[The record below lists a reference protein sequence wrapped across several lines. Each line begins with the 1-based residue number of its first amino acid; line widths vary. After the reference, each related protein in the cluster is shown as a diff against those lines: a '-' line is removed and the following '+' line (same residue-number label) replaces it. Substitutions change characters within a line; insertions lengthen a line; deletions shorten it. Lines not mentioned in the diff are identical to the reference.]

1 MYFAIDAYEDLRTQK
16 INIYDKVEAKW
27 NSTYLEEFRN
37 IKLEY
42 IMNYAIYDQ
51 VKDDPEL
58 KKKVAKDI
66 PRAKGKIGTVSES
79 HLVNYFDELGDIPE
93 YEPLSYEIKY
103 INPMIKNFTYSKE
116 LGLLSSNST
125 DEIDLLKEEFEP
137 IDIYL

>member
-1 MYFAIDAYEDLRTQK
+1 MYFVIDAYQDLRTQK

-58 KKKVAKDI
+58 KKKVAIDI
-66 PRAKGKIGTVSES
+66 PRAKGKIGTISES

-93 YEPLSYEIKY
+93 YEPLSYEIKH

-116 LGLLSSNST
+116 LGLLS
-125 DEIDLLKEEFEP
+125 
-137 IDIYL
+137 